1 MFWNTHRKDGE
12 GALLLWAEV
21 SWWQAGQLTQV
32 ALATV
37 QLVQSG
43 QHLRTCAKG
52 ENTMMYQVALATVQ
66 LVQ

>member
-37 QLVQSG
+37 QLVQ
-43 QHLRTCAKG
+43 
-52 ENTMMYQVALATVQ
+52 
-66 LVQ
+66 